1 MDPLSITASIVGLLA
16 AAGKIYTL
24 LEAISTIK
32 DSPTTITD
40 AQNEVRHTEIALR
53 SMQRLLEKVEVANA
67 RRELIQVDEL
77 RITLADAMLVFSE
90 FESMLLLLANLSKFR
105 VTISWQRHA
114 KKIDEYLVRIGR
126 YKMSLTFMLSI
137 LQWWVF

>member
-40 AQNEVRHTEIALR
+40 AQNEVKHTEIALR

-105 VTISWQRHA
+105 VAISWQRHA

>member
-105 VTISWQRHA
+105 VVISWQRHA